1 MAQTEPRWGERA
13 VLAATVICPEGPL
26 LCYCLHMEVS
36 MPRKLP
42 GVCAQLM
49 AICRLNTIPCLQ
61 VFCGML
67 ARLEQFADVLQDSRE
82 QIAKVQCCT
91 QCHQSSLSYAS

>member
-1 MAQTEPRWGERA
+1 M
-13 VLAATVICPEGPL
+13 LAATVICPEGPL

-42 GVCAQLM
+42 GVCAPLTS
-49 AICRLNTIPCLQ
+49 ICRSDTMSCLQ

-67 ARLEQFADVLQDSRE
+67 ARLEQFADVLKDSRE
-82 QIAKVQCCT
+82 QIAKVQSCT
-91 QCHQSSLSYAS
+91 TVQSEQPVHKPCHAS